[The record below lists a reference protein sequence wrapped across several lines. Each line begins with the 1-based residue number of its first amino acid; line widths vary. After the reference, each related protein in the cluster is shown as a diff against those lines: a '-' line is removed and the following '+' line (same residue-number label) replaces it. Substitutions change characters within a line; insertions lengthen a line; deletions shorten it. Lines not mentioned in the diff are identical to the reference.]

1 MMEAHWIVRQK
12 IDIPFQYTPG
22 AAITRFLEAL
32 RDQKIL
38 ATGIQGEE
46 RKTVPP
52 LSFCGRTWK
61 PAEEWVELRGTGML
75 ESFAIVPHGMAEL
88 PEAGGQ
94 IVFGLVRLDGAE
106 TRLVHLVHV
115 QKERD
120 LQVGA
125 RVRVMWSKERTAS
138 IRDIAGFEVIR

>member
-1 MMEAHWIVRQK
+1 MTEAHWVVRQK

-38 ATGIQGEE
+38 AAGVQGEE

-61 PAEEWVELRGTGML
+61 EAREWVELQGTGVL
-75 ESFAIVPHGMAEL
+75 ESFAIVPHSMAEL
-88 PEAGGQ
+88 PEAGSR

-115 QKERD
+115 QKESD
-120 LQVGA
+120 LKVGA
-125 RVRVMWSKERTAS
+125 RVRVVWSKERTAG
-138 IRDIAGFEVIR
+138 IHGIAGFEIVP